1 MQYVNRNEVVAPS
14 YIQGAVTNLDNMYKV
29 AACVAL
35 KDITA
40 DAATDTASTAKKVE
54 KKPDLG
60 ADTVDPDIIDKDKV
74 KNAEE
79 NAKGEEKEA
88 ESVAEELGIVKEKTC
103 DGCKNPISKCTCKGG
118 KKTAEEIAN
127 EMIKEA
133 LAIPKIPKQVLTGV
147 GIGAAAG
154 AIKGAVGKKD
164 EDESRTGKILKNV
177 AVGGVLG
184 AAAGKGVKNFADG
197 RAMKANQGLSQH
209 LYNTKENPLVK
220 QKLLTAEEMSEEMV
234 KEAMHKKGFRTV
246 SLKKDECEGEPE
258 KNYHSASEELEDLLK
273 EAKMTVP
280 DKKEAK
286 KEQIPPDKQVAS
298 ADPTDGEYLA
308 DIDCKECQ
316 YKGKPA
322 SDGTCPNCGALL
334 GEKPKEKDN
343 EVEKPVGHNN
353 QTQRSIEDTIAA
365 HDSGNSMDSVD

>member
-1 MQYVNRNEVVAPS
+1 VLLSVEAQAQVSLQDWGRVESLAVGTEIFVKMKSGEKHKGALSRATGNELIFYAYQHGFSRDRYRRVVA
-14 YIQGAVTNLDNMYKV
+14 QQ
-29 AACVAL
+29 
-35 KDITA
+35 
-40 DAATDTASTAKKVE
+40 E
-54 KKPDLG
+54 
-60 ADTVDPDIIDKDKV
+60 
-74 KNAEE
+74 
-79 NAKGEEKEA
+79 
-88 ESVAEELGIVKEKTC
+88 VKEVRL
-103 DGCKNPISKCTCKGG
+103 
-118 KKTAEEIAN
+118 
-127 EMIKEA
+127 
-133 LAIPKIPKQVLTGV
+133 LARDLSSLAGA

-184 AAAGKGVKNFADG
+184 AAAGKGVKNMADG

-209 LYNTKENPLVK
+209 LYNTKENPVVK

-334 GEKPKEKDN
+334 GEKPKEPDN
-343 EVEKPVGHNN
+343 ERDKPVGHNN